1 MKVVSFS
8 EWMVVMGM
16 LGPGDTGGKLGTSEI
31 AVRSWP
37 FKTNANE
44 GK

>member
-8 EWMVVMGM
+8 EWMVTMEM
-16 LGPGDTGGKLGTSEI
+16 LGPGDIGEKFGTSKT
-31 AVRSWP
+31 AVQSLP
-37 FKTNANE
+37 FNANVE